1 MKISRRLQRNL
12 PLYKLVIIPAI
23 VVYLVQKFREAGLP
37 AGKGRQRG
45 NKGMDGA
52 KNQSIK
58 ELVYEGILN
67 DIIQG
72 VYPAN
77 SILNERTLV
86 EKYGVSKTPVREAL
100 VQLCGEGI
108 LKNIPRYAHAKH
120 AGALAQKRD
129 ITTHWATNMEFHLML
144 CECCSNQFMY
154 KSLNDALK
162 FCSRGAS
169 QYFNKSWET
178 GNPTDANGHV
188 QIMEAIR
195 HQDGKLAEELLVKDI
210 ECLWNEILGP

>member
-1 MKISRRLQRNL
+1 M

-108 LKNIPRYAHAKH
+108 LKNIPRYGYQLPVITPSEINAIIEYRIVLETGALRKTMKIITREQIDKLNAHAKH
-120 AGALAQKRD
+120 AG
-129 ITTHWATNMEFHLML
+129 F
-144 CECCSNQFMY
+144 
-154 KSLNDALK
+154 
-162 FCSRGAS
+162 
-169 QYFNKSWET
+169 
-178 GNPTDANGHV
+178 
-188 QIMEAIR
+188 
-195 HQDGKLAEELLVKDI
+195 LV
-210 ECLWNEILGP
+210 L